1 MNLYNFH
8 SVIYYQESKNPLIN
22 NEHFQFSFLL
32 ELYRVHVQ
40 DSFPVIQDL
49 LLRIQYLITQ
59 LRMLVGRND
68 DDSY

>member
-1 MNLYNFH
+1 MNRYNFH
-8 SVIYYQESKNPLIN
+8 SVIFYQERKNPLIN

-49 LLRIQYLITQ
+49 LLLTQYLITQ
-59 LRMLVGRND
+59 LRINILHVGGEK
-68 DDSY
+68 